1 MQKQLSIRLD
11 LSGDVEALRN
21 VLTLLHEQAEQ
32 QQWLGQ
38 VESAVPSE
46 GKSDDATSAVESF
59 EQTGVL
65 VAVPE
70 PPHPSERVYLSESDP
85 HRFEE

>member
-1 MQKQLSIRLD
+1 MQKQRSIRLD
-11 LSGDVEALRN
+11 LSGDAEALRS
-21 VLTLLHEQAEQ
+21 VLTLLHEQAEP
-32 QQWLGQ
+32 QQWLSQ

-46 GKSDDATSAVESF
+46 GKSDDAASAVESF

-65 VAVPE
+65 VAVHE
-70 PPHPSERVYLSESDP
+70 PPHPSEGVYLSESDP